1 MEKYYLIEIKNLLS
15 ISLLLKT
22 HNGSFRKMTG
32 TAFFNINFKAQC
44 DDVITTATCDM
55 LMF

>member
-1 MEKYYLIEIKNLLS
+1 MEKYYKIAIKNLLS